1 MEQADKERMQREIE
15 EMANAR
21 FPGAVD
27 QVVVLQYGD
36 EPVVEPGQLMIR
48 VLVKPEE
55 PDGRERPLRDFADAY
70 RTELEEFRREMSE
83 RFPQAKRLQ
92 FTRDESSGER
102 KRVIMMPLDRDR
114 GSGTREGGREG
125 EPAAGE
131 LTPVMAR
138 LGPADLETVEMLIT
152 AGIAANRADAVRW
165 ALARIRER
173 PAYAQ
178 LRDRI
183 SEIDRLKTEF

>member
-15 EMANAR
+15 EIANAR
-21 FPGAVD
+21 FPGAVE
-27 QVVVLQYGD
+27 QVIVLQYGD
-36 EPVVEPGQLMIR
+36 EPAVEPGQLMIR
-48 VLVKPEE
+48 VLVKPGGA
-55 PDGRERPLRDFADAY
+55 DGGERPLRDFGEAH
-70 RTELEEFRREMSE
+70 RSELEQFRLEMSE
-83 RFPQAKRLQ
+83 RYPQAKRLQ

-102 KRVIMMPLDRDR
+102 KRVIMMPLDR
-114 GSGTREGGREG
+114 GPREAGREG

-138 LGPADLETVEMLIT
+138 LGPADLETVDMLIT

-178 LRDRI
+178 LRERI
-183 SEIDRLKTEF
+183 SEIDRLKAEF

>member
-1 MEQADKERMQREIE
+1 MEQTDKERIQREIE
-15 EMANAR
+15 ETANAR
-21 FPGAVD
+21 FPGAVE

-36 EPVVEPGQLMIR
+36 EPVVEPGELMIR
-48 VLVKPEE
+48 VLVKHAAA
-55 PDGRERPLRDFADAY
+55 DGQDRPLRDFAEAY
-70 RTELEEFRREMSE
+70 RSELDQFRREMSE

-92 FTRDESSGER
+92 FIRDDDNAEH
-102 KRVIMMPLDRDR
+102 KRVIMMPLDR
-114 GSGTREGGREG
+114 GPRERGREG

-138 LGPADLETVEMLIT
+138 LGPADLETVDMLIT
-152 AGIAANRADAVRW
+152 AGVAANRAEAVRW

-178 LRDRI
+178 LRERI
-183 SEIDRLKTEF
+183 SEIDRLKAEF

>member
-1 MEQADKERMQREIE
+1 VEQADKERIQRQIE
-15 EMANAR
+15 EIASAR
-21 FPGAVD
+21 FPGAVE
-27 QVVVLQYGD
+27 QVIVLQYGD
-36 EPVVEPGQLMIR
+36 EPVVEPGELMIR
-48 VLVKPEE
+48 VLIKRQES
-55 PDGRERPLRDFADAY
+55 DGQEQPLRDFAEAY
-70 RTELEEFRREMSE
+70 RSELDQFRREMSE

-92 FTRDESSGER
+92 FTRDDGGEH
-102 KRVIMMPLDRDR
+102 KRVIMMPLDRGHRDR
-114 GSGTREGGREG
+114 GPRERGHEG

-138 LGPADLETVEMLIT
+138 LGPADLETVDMLIT
-152 AGIAANRADAVRW
+152 AGLAANRAEAVRW

-183 SEIDRLKTEF
+183 SEIDRLKAEF

>member
-1 MEQADKERMQREIE
+1 MEQADKERIQREIG

-21 FPGAVD
+21 FPGAVE

-36 EPVVEPGQLMIR
+36 EPVVEPGELMIR
-48 VLVKPEE
+48 VLIKREKA
-55 PDGRERPLRDFADAY
+55 DGQERPLRDFAEAY
-70 RTELEEFRREMSE
+70 RSELDEFRRDMSE
-83 RFPQAKRLQ
+83 RLPQAKRLQ
-92 FTRDESSGER
+92 FTSDDDSGER
-102 KRVIMMPLDRDR
+102 KRVIMMPLDR
-114 GSGTREGGREG
+114 GPREGGREG

-138 LGPADLETVEMLIT
+138 LGPTDLETVDILIT

-178 LRDRI
+178 LRERI
-183 SEIDRLKTEF
+183 SEIDRLKAEF